1 LPLIAAGKLRALGV
15 TTRERVTAAP
25 DIAPLAE
32 VGVPGFDTASWH
44 MVATQGQTPKEIVA
58 KLNAEIRAI
67 MDDPDIKK
75 DLIRDGAIP
84 QLTAPPDELKAFVKS
99 EIARWG
105 KIVEQAGIAGTE

>member
-1 LPLIAAGKLRALGV
+1 
-15 TTRERVTAAP
+15 
-25 DIAPLAE
+25 

-58 KLNAEIRAI
+58 RLNAEIRAI
-67 MDDPDIKK
+67 MDDPEVKK

-84 QLTAPPDELKAFVKS
+84 QLTPPPDELKAFVKS

>member
-1 LPLIAAGKLRALGV
+1 
-15 TTRERVTAAP
+15 
-25 DIAPLAE
+25 
-32 VGVPGFDTASWH
+32 

-58 KLNAEIRAI
+58 RLNAEIRAI

-84 QLTAPPDELKAFVKS
+84 QLTPPPDELKVFVKQ